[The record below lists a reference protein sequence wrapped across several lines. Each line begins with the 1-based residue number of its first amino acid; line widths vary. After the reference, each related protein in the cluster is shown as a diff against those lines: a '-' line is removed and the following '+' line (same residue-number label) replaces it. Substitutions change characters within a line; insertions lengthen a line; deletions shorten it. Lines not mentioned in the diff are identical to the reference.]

1 MDMPGKTMPSPPA
14 QIPARIP
21 RPKSWHA
28 FCLINLGHGHVITP
42 PQVASRA
49 VPSALFFRPSGH
61 RARIAAKTSHSR
73 RAASRDRVDS
83 AMEKRIIPLA
93 NRPGMHHTGARDAL
107 FQRAKGADRG
117 IGKPNRMAQEMLDY
131 W

>member
-1 MDMPGKTMPSPPA
+1 MPGKTATAAGADS
-14 QIPARIP
+14 
-21 RPKSWHA
+21 RPD
-28 FCLINLGHGHVITP
+28 TP
-42 PQVASRA
+42 PKKLARFLLDESRSWSCDHSSSSGFQGGSLR
-49 VPSALFFRPSGH
+49 PFFRPSGH
-61 RARIAAKTSHSR
+61 RARITAKTSHSR
-73 RAASRDRVDS
+73 RAAPRDRVDS
-83 AMEKRIIPLA
+83 AVKKRITPLA